1 MSAETI
7 IIYSQEYRHKG
18 HAFSVWSYLSG
29 PDPERSTILYAYRI
43 EGVTVAG
50 FPYRAEAV
58 RKARQRI
65 DELPAKEV
73 EETPTADPPQASQ
86 GKQSPQSEI
95 AQLRE
100 GAPTRPAQRTLFAP

>member
-29 PDPERSTILYAYRI
+29 LDPERSTILYAYRV
-43 EGVTVAG
+43 EGVTVKG

-58 RKARQRI
+58 LKARQRI
-65 DELPAKEV
+65 EELPAKQPEK
-73 EETPTADPPQASQ
+73 TPAADPPQASQ
-86 GKQSPQSEI
+86 EQQQQDLSRQPDPAKQTQGE
-95 AQLRE
+95 
-100 GAPTRPAQRTLFAP
+100 LFQ